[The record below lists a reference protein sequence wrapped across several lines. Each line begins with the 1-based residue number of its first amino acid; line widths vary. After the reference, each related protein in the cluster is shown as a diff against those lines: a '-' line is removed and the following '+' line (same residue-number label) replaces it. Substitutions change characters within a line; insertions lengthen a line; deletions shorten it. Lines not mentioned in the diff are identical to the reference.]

1 MEIEAISR
9 SQQKDILTEVL
20 RQNKSVTFRDSPSA
34 PPAIPRRS
42 TRPTPRTPLMIYSSY
57 SIFKTQYI

>member
-20 RQNKSVTFRDSPSA
+20 RQKLSVTIRGPQCEEIIHD
-34 PPAIPRRS
+34 
-42 TRPTPRTPLMIYSSY
+42 
-57 SIFKTQYI
+57 KTIRVKMSLVHDTLVGL

>member
-20 RQNKSVTFRDSPSA
+20 RQKIIRDHPWALRMKSPPVTFRDALSGQLTGHP
-34 PPAIPRRS
+34 
-42 TRPTPRTPLMIYSSY
+42 
-57 SIFKTQYI
+57 

>member
-20 RQNKSVTFRDSPSA
+20 RQKLSVTIRGLSV
-34 PPAIPRRS
+34 
-42 TRPTPRTPLMIYSSY
+42 
-57 SIFKTQYI
+57 